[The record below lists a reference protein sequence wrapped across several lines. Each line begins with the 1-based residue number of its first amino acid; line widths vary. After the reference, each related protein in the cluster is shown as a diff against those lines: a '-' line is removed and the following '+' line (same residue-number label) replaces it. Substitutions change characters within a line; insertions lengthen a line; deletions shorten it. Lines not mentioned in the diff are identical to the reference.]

1 MASYVYLLLVS
12 LCVVLT
18 TGQRPCVQ
26 SGVCRCTLEDG
37 RVMDLNPIGDLR
49 LTDKRE
55 DSSYIFQLCKTFQQ
69 DTGCN
74 DVYGCRY
81 NHVIS
86 AGQPIAGQ
94 AGVFRSA
101 EVISY
106 RSRESDVTTIVNLD
120 CSSGEDTSF
129 TVVESGDSKTFNFV
143 VTSKHACPKDV
154 SHPLKK
160 RQAPAASTST
170 SKISPTTTIVT
181 TTTKATTKTSPTTPP
196 TTKTSPTTP
205 PTTKT
210 SPTTPTTKTSPTTAT
225 TKASSTTKFTGSTT
239 TTKSTSGT
247 TKSSTRNTGTT
258 VKTTGK
264 SGSTTRRS
272 TTPSRSTKKGK
283 ASSISSATLSVLLV
297 VAAAVRALF

>member
-181 TTTKATTKTSPTTPP
+181 TTTKATTKTSPTTP
-196 TTKTSPTTP
+196 
-205 PTTKT
+205 
-210 SPTTPTTKTSPTTAT
+210 TTKTSPTTAT